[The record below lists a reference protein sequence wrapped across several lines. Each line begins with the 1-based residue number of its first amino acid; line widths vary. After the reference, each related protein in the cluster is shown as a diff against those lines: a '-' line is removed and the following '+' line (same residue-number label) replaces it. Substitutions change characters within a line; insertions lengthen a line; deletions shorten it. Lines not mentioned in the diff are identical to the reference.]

1 MCIIQ
6 GCWSSEEINW
16 QKQLCKALVDVQNT
30 LLFSWRSHWHMNG
43 GVELHGLRNV
53 LVSQH
58 SRNSNTCFIL
68 LIMFLY
74 FIHNKLSNLD
84 QLA

>member
-1 MCIIQ
+1 
-6 GCWSSEEINW
+6 
-16 QKQLCKALVDVQNT
+16 
-30 LLFSWRSHWHMNG
+30 MNG

-58 SRNSNTCFIL
+58 SRNSNTYFIL

-74 FIHNKLSNLD
+74 FIHNKLSNCD